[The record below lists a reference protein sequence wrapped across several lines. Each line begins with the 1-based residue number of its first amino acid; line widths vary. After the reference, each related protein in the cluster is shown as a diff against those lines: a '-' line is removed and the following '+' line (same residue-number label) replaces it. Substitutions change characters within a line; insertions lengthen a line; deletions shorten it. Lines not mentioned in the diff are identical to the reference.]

1 MMNSSFL
8 IEKSAEVATRVL
20 SSDDP
25 LQELYMHLFARSIT
39 PEERQEARVFLKDA
53 GGADAGSWALLCHTL
68 LISNEFLY
76 LR

>member
-20 SSDDP
+20 SYEDP
-25 LQELYMHLFARSIT
+25 LQELYMRLFSRPVT
-39 PEERQEARVFLKDA
+39 PEERREARAFLKDA
-53 GGADAGSWALLCHTL
+53 GAEPGSWALLCHTL
-68 LISNEFLY
+68 LISNEFLF